1 MDNMGAT
8 VLNIG
13 DNRAYKTALDAYSYY
28 WFEGLITETNPDV
41 SLAMYTGM
49 TVDSVEA
56 GIYTVYAV
64 DNTYKLFHFR
74 SHSTLIYSRSR
85 R

>member
-1 MDNMGAT
+1 MDNMGAM

-13 DNRAYKTALDAYSYY
+13 DNRAYKTALDGYSYY

-49 TVDSVEA
+49 TVDSVA
-56 GIYTVYAV
+56 GGNLYCLCGRQYVQIVS
-64 DNTYKLFHFR
+64 LPIPQHP
-74 SHSTLIYSRSR
+74 HL
-85 R
+85 